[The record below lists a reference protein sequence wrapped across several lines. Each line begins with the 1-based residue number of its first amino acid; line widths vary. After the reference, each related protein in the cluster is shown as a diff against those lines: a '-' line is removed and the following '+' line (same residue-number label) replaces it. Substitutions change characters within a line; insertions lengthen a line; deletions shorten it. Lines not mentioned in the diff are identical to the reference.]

1 MTTDRLLDAWKRW
14 IERGTTLPVAMRD
27 TEETKEYP
35 GVYIEGDSVSR
46 FESGGVMDGNV
57 FTVEWQTKLVTTPGE
72 DAQTATSKSAHDAL
86 RNTLAAQVGSELAE
100 SWMDAQLGIRV
111 FQLLVNSPE
120 TTEEDGYRVTT
131 WKATA
136 IACEI

>member
-1 MTTDRLLDAWKRW
+1 MNTDKLLDAWKRW

-27 TEETKEYP
+27 TENAKAYP
-35 GVYIEGDSVSR
+35 GIYIEGDQASR
-46 FESGGVMDGNV
+46 FESGGIQDGNV
-57 FTVEWQTKLVTTPGE
+57 FTVEWETKLVTTPGD

-86 RNTLAAQVGSELAE
+86 RDTAAEQIQSCDAE
-100 SWMDAQLGIRV
+100 SWLDSQLGIRV
-111 FQLLVNSPE
+111 FQLLVNAPE

-136 IACEI
+136 ITCPI